1 MSKESCNA
9 PKSFPGVLLISPISP
24 LGTCAAC
31 CSDLIAVPLHLSLL
45 NAILLD
51 LVLESSLLRPFWILI
66 LSSNIFSLLSDD
78 VFDVQQRVTILG
90 ACLCQILCFA
100 HCFILPSPTLLSTCC
115 HHFIILFLYLFIL
128 FINLHQVLVTAHGIF
143 SCGMWN
149 LVPWRGIKSRPL
161 HWECRLLATGRPG
174 SPYPRF
180 ISEAHCDSERLS
192 HLSKDMQPVCRRVRI

>member
-1 MSKESCNA
+1 MSQESCNA

-78 VFDVQQRVTILG
+78 VFTCSRE
-90 ACLCQILCFA
+90 
-100 HCFILPSPTLLSTCC
+100 LPFGEPVSARYYALHSTLFHPPFTNSAEYTLSPFY
-115 HHFIILFLYLFIL
+115 FIILFLYLFIL
-128 FINLHQVLVTAHGIF
+128 FINLYQVLVTARGIF

-149 LVPWRGIKSRPL
+149 LVPWPGIKSRPL
-161 HWECRLLATGRPG
+161 HWECKLLAPGPPG

-180 ISEAHCDSERLS
+180 IVKHSVTQ
-192 HLSKDMQPVCRRVRI
+192 KG

>member
-66 LSSNIFSLLSDD
+66 LSSNIFSLLSDN
-78 VFDVQQRVTILG
+78 VFDVQQSYHFGSLSLPDTMLYT
-90 ACLCQILCFA
+90 A
-100 HCFILPSPTLLSTCC
+100 HCFTLPSPTLLSMCC
-115 HHFIILFLYLFIL
+115 HHFILLFYCLIYLLICTRSWL
-128 FINLHQVLVTAHGIF
+128 QHVESLVVACGI
-143 SCGMWN
+143 
-149 LVPWRGIKSRPL
+149 
-161 HWECRLLATGRPG
+161 
-174 SPYPRF
+174 
-180 ISEAHCDSERLS
+180 
-192 HLSKDMQPVCRRVRI
+192 